1 MTTKIQKLSC
11 LLLSVVICISGIVV
25 ISTMPELVL
34 AQEDEHGH
42 DHGHGHAPEVY
53 KDKLIPVGKRKG
65 PFKGYGK
72 QANQFKKLC
81 EAIAADDRLDFLV
94 STAKQFS
101 DRDPACEA
109 CRNFMQSFT
118 TNCKTVSSTTVKIEK
133 SKKESKTES
142 EHTEDVTPTPTPVP
156 KVSQREPSALVIDR
170 AVRLFDN
177 IASDDDLRD
186 KTLQAVNK
194 LKFVMQDK
202 NRSTQASREYYDN
215 LFTYIYEVFEQYSS
229 NKSKNK
235 QNSDISEQMQPT
247 EDQKNQHLESLFDQ

>member
-1 MTTKIQKLSC
+1 MTTKYKKLSC
-11 LLLSVVICISGIVV
+11 LLFVTVIYFIAGIVV
-25 ISTMPELVL
+25 NSTMPVLVF
-34 AQEDEHGH
+34 AQEEDHGH
-42 DHGHGHAPEVY
+42 DHGHAPEVY

-72 QANQFKKLC
+72 QASQFKKLC
-81 EAIAADDRLDFLV
+81 EAIAADDRLEFLV
-94 STAKQFS
+94 SSAKQFS

-118 TNCKTVSSTTVKIEK
+118 NNCKTLSTSAKPEK
-133 SKKESKTES
+133 SKKETKSAS
-142 EHTEDVTPTPTPVP
+142 ENPEEIQPTPTAVP
-156 KVSQREPSALVIDR
+156 KVAQREPSALVIDR

-194 LKFVMQDK
+194 LKFVLLDK
-202 NRSTQASREYYDN
+202 NRSTVASREYYDN

-229 NKSKNK
+229 KKA
-235 QNSDISEQMQPT
+235 NSSSDEDLARQLEPS